1 MAVFDFGNQLG
12 WFAFASV
19 VPLIIVYLIRPRP
32 LVLKVPSLMFFI
44 KKTSVNV
51 TTSLFRRFQNDLLF
65 FLQLLVLLL
74 LSFSILEPVLNI
86 ESDVISDNIV
96 FVLDVSASSRVNE
109 DGRTRLDIAKERLN
123 KLATTR
129 NSLILL
135 ESFPVIALQ
144 NVRRSEFVRYLDSVQ
159 PTDASSD
166 ISSAIMAAGDMIGEG
181 RGRVVVAS
189 DFIMSKGADV
199 ILAKNILE
207 SREIGVDFIDTKVSG
222 LRKNVGI
229 ADMAISGEEVNIY
242 IKNFNDEPTRISLN
256 ANDETQILDIP
267 GRGVEPYVFSIKG
280 NLTEIKILEDDDFE
294 TDNKAVIVRPY
305 PDSIKLLWIT
315 NKPSRFLRAAC
326 DAVEGLSVTVAEP
339 PIIPEE
345 EYDIYVVSDLDR
357 EQLVTDNL
365 GGIFRKIRDEGGNAV
380 VVAQIES
387 SQINYEGLLPFAFGD
402 IIDGGI
408 TQIDQKTSFTKDI
421 DFGLVKKVFETGR
434 HPGSIV
440 SAGDNSV
447 ISIFD
452 AGEGRVVYYGLIGSD
467 FHLTPGYPIFWNN
480 LIYSF
485 VGRDDLNNFNLR
497 TGTRVEL
504 GNETEALHNVGVYR
518 LGNTIIAANLVNER
532 ESDINFADDG
542 RDFEF
547 TEGKLETIKSDVDY
561 DLVFY
566 IAFAVLMLVLFEF
579 VYIKVR
585 GEV

>member
-315 NKPSRFLRAAC
+315 NKPSRFLRAAF

>member
-1 MAVFDFGNQLG
+1 MAVFEFGNQLG
-12 WFAFASV
+12 WFAFASII
-19 VPLIIVYLIRPRP
+19 PLIIVYLIRPRP

-86 ESDVISDNIV
+86 ESDVVSDNIV
-96 FVLDVSASSRVNE
+96 FVLDVSASSKVNE
-109 DGRTRLDIAKERLN
+109 DGSTRLDIAKDKLKE
-123 KLATTR
+123 LATTR

-144 NVRRSEFVRYLDSVQ
+144 NVRRSEFVRYLNSVQ
-159 PTDASSD
+159 STDASSD
-166 ISSAIMAAGDMIGEG
+166 IASAIMAAGDMIGEG

-189 DFIMSKGADV
+189 DFIASKGADV

-229 ADMAISGEEVNIY
+229 ADMTISGEEVNIY
-242 IKNFNDEPTRISLN
+242 IKNFNDDPIEVSLN
-256 ANDETQILDIP
+256 VDDETQTLDIL
-267 GRGVEPYVFSIKG
+267 GRGVEPYVFLIKG
-280 NLTEIKILEDDDFE
+280 NLTEVEILEDDDFE

-305 PDSIKLLWIT
+305 PDSIRLLWIT
-315 NKPSRFLRAAC
+315 NKPSRFLRAAF

-357 EQLVTDNL
+357 EQLVTDNI
-365 GGIFRKIRDEGGNAV
+365 GGVFRKIRDEGGNAII
-380 VVAQIES
+380 VAQIDS
-387 SQINYEGLLPFAFGD
+387 SQIDYEGLLPFEFVD
-402 IIDGGI
+402 LIDGGI

-421 DFGLVKKVFETGR
+421 DFGLVKNVFQVGR

-497 TGTRVEL
+497 TGTRVES

-518 LGNTIIAANLVNER
+518 LGNMILAANLINER
-532 ESDINFADDG
+532 ESDINFADEG
-542 RDFEF
+542 REFEF

-566 IAFAVLMLVLFEF
+566 IALAVLILVLFEF

>member
-123 KLATTR
+123 KLANTR

-315 NKPSRFLRAAC
+315 NKPSRFLRAAF

-339 PIIPEE
+339 PIIPDG
-345 EYDIYVVSDLDR
+345 EYDIYFVSDLDR

-497 TGTRVEL
+497 TG
-504 GNETEALHNVGVYR
+504 
-518 LGNTIIAANLVNER
+518 
-532 ESDINFADDG
+532 
-542 RDFEF
+542 
-547 TEGKLETIKSDVDY
+547 
-561 DLVFY
+561 
-566 IAFAVLMLVLFEF
+566 
-579 VYIKVR
+579 
-585 GEV
+585 